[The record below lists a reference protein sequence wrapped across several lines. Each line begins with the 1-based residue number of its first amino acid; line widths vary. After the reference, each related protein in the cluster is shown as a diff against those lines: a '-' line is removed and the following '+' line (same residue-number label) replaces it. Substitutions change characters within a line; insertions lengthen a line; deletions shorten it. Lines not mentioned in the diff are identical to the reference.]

1 MAFLF
6 DTNLVSELRKKSRCD
21 PNVAAWQLGVS
32 HQEAFISVISMMEI
46 RHGILMARRKNA
58 AFAQFLEEW
67 YEVKVK
73 TAFDGYVLPIDLA
86 ISERC
91 GTLMRVRGRSLADAF
106 IAATAYVNDLTL
118 AARNVADFADSGV
131 KLVNPWEPAAH

>member
-1 MAFLF
+1 VAFLF